1 MRKRMVIL
9 FCCMGIIT
17 LLVSGCGDDSKEAA
31 MSENSKSTVS
41 LKENASEENS
51 VSNIEVYVSDWTLDD
66 YLCASLADRMTVK
79 KEITVSNEKS
89 YFALVSFGGD
99 TRIMPI
105 PDGKGKITEEIN
117 NKNDFPSKFEIG
129 ALFEMKSLDNSGLEI
144 SLGNIKNEISEYDS
158 LRDSVYV
165 SAKVTEKSKKSFILF
180 YQIINKKSEIV
191 DYGYRVIEN
200 GKGEIWKSITPLETD
215 EYSVQ
220 INGVYVIDGNDTDI
234 LKVNKDYEWTKSDL
248 DGYYEASQK
257 VTCITNNCYG
267 IGAAKEIINGKNSGI
282 AYFYVYDGVGEIEF
296 AEKYEKSPKYDEN
309 FLSKNELDE
318 FEDALDDIGEDYLS
332 EDELVAYKEY
342 LKNYFPKYSYKITAF
357 SHDCIKPD
365 LYTIEYADAKFAKN
379 ITDEMDRE
387 INRKIKKEPAIGMT
401 AEQVEASTW
410 GKPKDINKTTYSW
423 GVKEQWVYSDYRY
436 IYLEDGIV
444 TAIQE

>member
-1 MRKRMVIL
+1 MKKRMVIL

-17 LLVSGCGDDSKEAA
+17 SLVSGCDDSKEAA
-31 MSENSKSTVS
+31 MSENSKNTVS

-51 VSNIEVYVSDWTLDD
+51 VSNVEVHVGDWTLDD
-66 YLCASLADRMTVK
+66 YLCASLTDRMTVK
-79 KEITVSNEKS
+79 KEITVSDGKS

-99 TRIMPI
+99 TRILPI
-105 PDGKGKITEEIN
+105 PDGKGKITDEIN
-117 NKNDFPSKFEIG
+117 NRNDFPSKFEIG
-129 ALFEMKSLDNSGLEI
+129 ALYEMETPDDNGLEI
-144 SLGNIKNEISEYDS
+144 SLENTKNEISEYGS

-191 DYGYRVIEN
+191 DYGCRIIEN
-200 GKGEIWKSITPLETD
+200 GKGEIWKSITPLEMD

-220 INGVYVIDGNDTDI
+220 INGAYVIDGNDTNI
-234 LKVNKDYEWTKSDL
+234 LKVNDDYEWTKSDL

-257 VTCITNNCYG
+257 VTCNTNNCYG
-267 IGAAKEIINGKNSGI
+267 IGTARKIIDGKDSGI

-296 AEKYEKSPKYDEN
+296 AEKYDADK
-309 FLSKNELDE
+309 LDE
-318 FEDALDDIGEDYLS
+318 
-332 EDELVAYKEY
+332 DETDLQK
-342 LKNYFPKYSYKITAF
+342 YFPTYSYEITAF
-357 SHDCIKPD
+357 SHDCIKSD
-365 LYTIEYADAKFAKN
+365 LYTIEYADEKFSES
-379 ITDEMDRE
+379 IMDEMDRE
-387 INRKIKKEPAIGMT
+387 INRQTKKEPAIGMT

-423 GVKEQWVYSDYRY
+423 GVKEQWVYPNYRY

>member
-1 MRKRMVIL
+1 MKKRMVIL

-17 LLVSGCGDDSKEAA
+17 SLVSGCDGSKEAA
-31 MSENSKSTVS
+31 MSENSKNTVS

-51 VSNIEVYVSDWTLDD
+51 VSNIEVHISDWTLDD
-66 YLCASLADRMTVK
+66 YLCASLTDRMTVK
-79 KEITVSNEKS
+79 KEITVSSGKS
-89 YFALVSFGGD
+89 YFALVSFGGN
-99 TRIMPI
+99 TMVLPI
-105 PDGKGKITEEIN
+105 PDGKGKLIEEIN

-129 ALFEMKSLDNSGLEI
+129 ALFEMETLDNSGLEI
-144 SLGNIKNEISEYDS
+144 SLGKIKNEISEYDS

-165 SAKVTEKSKKSFILF
+165 SAKVTEKSKKNFILF
-180 YQIINKKSEIV
+180 YQIINKESEIV
-191 DYGYRVIEN
+191 DYGYRIIEN
-200 GKGEIWKSITPLETD
+200 GKGEIWASITPLEMD

-220 INGVYVIDGNDTDI
+220 INGVYVIDGDDTNI
-234 LKVNKDYEWTKSDL
+234 LNLNNDYEWTKSVF

-257 VTCITNNCYG
+257 VISDTKNCYG
-267 IGAAKEIINGKNSGI
+267 VGVAKKIIDGKDNGN
-282 AYFYVYDGVGEIEF
+282 AYFYIYNGVGEIEF
-296 AEKYEKSPKYDEN
+296 AEKYDKSPKYDEN
-309 FLSKNELDE
+309 FLSENELY
-318 FEDALDDIGEDYLS
+318 DIEEDYLS

-342 LKNYFPKYSYKITAF
+342 LKNYFPKYSYEITAF
-357 SHDCIKPD
+357 SHDCIKTD
-365 LYTIEYADAKFAKN
+365 LYTIEYADAKFSEN

>member
-1 MRKRMVIL
+1 MRKSMVIL

-17 LLVSGCGDDSKEAA
+17 SLVSGCANNSKEAA
-31 MSENSKSTVS
+31 ISEDSQNTVS
-41 LKENASEENS
+41 LKESASKDNQ
-51 VSNIEVYVSDWTLDD
+51 VSNIEVHVGDWTLDD
-66 YLCASLADRMTVK
+66 YLCASLTDRMTVK
-79 KEITVSNEKS
+79 KEITVSDGKS

-99 TRIMPI
+99 ARILPI
-105 PDGKGKITEEIN
+105 PDGKGKITDEIN
-117 NKNDFPSKFEIG
+117 NRNDFPSKFEIG
-129 ALFEMKSLDNSGLEI
+129 ALYEMETPDDNGLEI
-144 SLGNIKNEISEYDS
+144 SLENTKNEINEHSS

-165 SAKVTEKSKKSFILF
+165 SAKVTGKSKKSFILF

-191 DYGYRVIEN
+191 DYGYRIIEN
-200 GKGEIWKSITPLETD
+200 GKGEIWKSITPLEMD

-220 INGVYVIDGNDTDI
+220 INGAYVIDVNDTNI
-234 LKVNKDYEWTKSDL
+234 LKVNDDYEWTKSDL

-257 VTCITNNCYG
+257 VTCNTNNCYG
-267 IGAAKEIINGKNSGI
+267 IGAARKIIDGKDSGI
-282 AYFYVYDGVGEIEF
+282 AYFYVYDGAGEIEF
-296 AEKYEKSPKYDEN
+296 AEKYNKSPKYDEN
-309 FLSKNELDE
+309 YLSEGELNE
-318 FEDALDDIGEDYLS
+318 FEDTLDDIGEDYLS
-332 EDELVAYKEY
+332 EDELDAYQEY
-342 LKNYFPKYSYKITAF
+342 LKNYFPKYSYEITAF

-365 LYTIEYADAKFAKN
+365 LYTIEYADEKFSES
-379 ITDEMDRE
+379 IMDEMDRE
-387 INRKIKKEPAIGMT
+387 INRQTKKEPAIGMT

>member
-31 MSENSKSTVS
+31 MSENSKNMVS

-51 VSNIEVYVSDWTLDD
+51 VSNIEVHVSDWTSDD
-66 YLCASLADRMTVK
+66 YLCASLTDRMTVK
-79 KEITVSNEKS
+79 KEITVSNGKS

-99 TRIMPI
+99 TKILPI

-129 ALFEMKSLDNSGLEI
+129 ALFEMETTDDSRLEI
-144 SLGNIKNEISEYDS
+144 SLGNTENEINKREH

-220 INGVYVIDGNDTDI
+220 INGVYVIDGDDTNI
-234 LKVNKDYEWTKSDL
+234 LNVNKDYEWTKSDL

-257 VTCITNNCYG
+257 VISDTNNCYG
-267 IGAAKEIINGKNSGI
+267 IGVAKKIIDGKDNGNT
-282 AYFYVYDGVGEIEF
+282 YFYIYDGVGEIEF
-296 AEKYEKSPKYDEN
+296 AEKYDTDK
-309 FLSKNELDE
+309 LD
-318 FEDALDDIGEDYLS
+318 
-332 EDELVAYKEY
+332 KEETD
-342 LKNYFPKYSYKITAF
+342 LKKYFPRYSYEITAF
-357 SHDCIKPD
+357 SHDCIKSD
-365 LYTIEYADAKFAKN
+365 LYTIEYADAEFSQN
-379 ITDEMDRE
+379 IMDGMDRE
-387 INRKIKKEPAIGMT
+387 INRQIKKEPAIGMT
-401 AEQVEASTW
+401 AEQVEKSTW

-423 GVKEQWVYSDYRY
+423 GVSEQWVYSGYRY